1 MTYDGEHHNRVIQSA
16 ERRFRDL
23 VHGVDAIVWEADAA
37 SLACTFVSQ
46 RAEELL
52 GYPIERW
59 LGAPDFWGEIVDPR
73 DRERVLARY
82 GEALTADRPLEH
94 EFRAHTADGRQ
105 VWLRD
110 RVHPADR
117 GRLRGLMIDVT
128 EHKRLEQERDEL
140 LLREQMARN
149 EMESAAEM
157 VQRLETITEAALTD
171 LSQEQLLRRVLERIR
186 DVLEADTTLILLPTD
201 DGEYLRLVGA
211 VGLEGDDDVRVPM
224 AASLSGR
231 IATTRRAL
239 LVENA
244 ARTDVDLP
252 ALRRAHVR
260 SLVGVPL
267 SVDGRMV
274 GVVHA
279 ARVARRRFSADDA
292 RLLQLVGDRLGVA
305 IRNARL
311 YEAERR
317 ARIALK
323 AAARRAAFLADAVT
337 ALAAA
342 TDPADGLQ
350 AVARLAVPLLADWCA
365 VDLREAE
372 GGFRRVAVVHRDPE
386 AEARAAVLL
395 GPVAAPAAIG
405 VTRALETGASEWVV
419 ADANAGDLVV
429 RGEPDEHRAVAG
441 LGVDGYVVAPLAVG
455 GRVLGAI
462 TLVAAPGR
470 DLGESEVRL
479 AQDLARRAALAL
491 DAERRRGLTR
501 ELLQMVGG
509 ELRAPLASLGCALR
523 ATTDPAKAGAA
534 RTAARAVRR
543 RPRGAPRRALRRRH
557 PRRHRAARGPRAPGR
572 RRRQRGGRRGAR
584 QGRRRRERRR
594 ARRRR
599 GGGRSAAS
607 ASGRAAGPRDRGAL
621 DARRR
626 PRSRAAVAR
635 RRPRGA
641 GGQHG
646 RRKRR
651 AHGRAAFECGASARR
666 ASRRHADDRER
677 RPRPDADRIASARRL
692 ASGIVHS
699 SEAAAR
705 VRSSARALVQS
716 APARPHVRRRR
727 RGRRGAR
734 DRSLAAGKPRGR
746 RLYRDARPSGG
757 ACGAARARR
766 AASVRARV
774 RRAAARRTRGARGRG
789 PPRLHPRTARAR
801 R

>member
-429 RGEPDEHRAVAG
+429 RGEPDEHYAVAG

-509 ELRAPLASLGCALR
+509 ELRAPLASLGRALR

-534 RTAARAVRR
+534 RTAARA
-543 RPRGAPRRALRRRH
+543 L
-557 PRRHRAARGPRAPGR
+557 
-572 RRRQRGGRRGAR
+572 
-584 QGRRRRERRR
+584 
-594 ARRRR
+594 
-599 GGGRSAAS
+599 S
-607 ASGRAAGPRDRGAL
+607 
-621 DARRR
+621 
-626 PRSRAAVAR
+626 AVAR
-635 RRPRGA
+635 EARLAARFVAVTPDATARRVDLGHLVDDAVNAVADEARAKGVDVESAVEPDGVEVAGDRRRLRQAAQRVLETAVRSTPA
-641 GGQHG
+641 GG
-646 RRKRR
+646 R
-651 AHGRAAFECGASARR
+651 
-666 ASRRHADDRER
+666 
-677 RPRPDADRIASARRL
+677 
-692 ASGIVHS
+692 
-699 SEAAAR
+699 
-705 VRSSARALVQS
+705 
-716 APARPHVRRRR
+716 
-727 RGRRGAR
+727 
-734 DRSLAAGKPRGR
+734 
-746 RLYRDARPSGG
+746 
-757 ACGAARARR
+757 
-766 AASVRARV
+766 VRARLS
-774 RRAAARRTRGARGRG
+774 RAGAHAVLAVSMVGASVAPTAGLRLSVARQLVEHHGGTLTTASEGLG
-789 PPRLHPRTARAR
+789 PTLTVSLPLAG
-801 R
+801 

>member
-94 EFRAHTADGRQ
+94 EFRAYTADGRQ

-239 LVENA
+239 LVEDA

-317 ARIALK
+317 ARIALE

-395 GPVAAPAAIG
+395 GPVEAPAAIG

-509 ELRAPLASLGCALR
+509 ELRAPLASLGRALR

-534 RTAARAVRR
+534 RTAARA
-543 RPRGAPRRALRRRH
+543 L
-557 PRRHRAARGPRAPGR
+557 
-572 RRRQRGGRRGAR
+572 
-584 QGRRRRERRR
+584 
-594 ARRRR
+594 
-599 GGGRSAAS
+599 S
-607 ASGRAAGPRDRGAL
+607 
-621 DARRR
+621 
-626 PRSRAAVAR
+626 AVAR
-635 RRPRGA
+635 EARLAARFVAVTPDATARRVDLGHLVDDAVNAVADEARAKGVDVESAVEPDGVEVAGDRRRLRQAAQRVLETAVRSTPA
-641 GGQHG
+641 GG
-646 RRKRR
+646 R
-651 AHGRAAFECGASARR
+651 
-666 ASRRHADDRER
+666 
-677 RPRPDADRIASARRL
+677 
-692 ASGIVHS
+692 
-699 SEAAAR
+699 
-705 VRSSARALVQS
+705 
-716 APARPHVRRRR
+716 
-727 RGRRGAR
+727 
-734 DRSLAAGKPRGR
+734 
-746 RLYRDARPSGG
+746 
-757 ACGAARARR
+757 
-766 AASVRARV
+766 VRARLS
-774 RRAAARRTRGARGRG
+774 RAGAHAVLAVSMVGASVAPTAGLRLSVARQLVEHHGGTLTTASEGLG
-789 PPRLHPRTARAR
+789 PTLTVSLPLAG
-801 R
+801 

>member
-1 MTYDGEHHNRVIQSA
+1 MTCDGEHHNRVIQSA

-140 LLREQMARN
+140 LRREQMARN

-239 LVENA
+239 LVEDA
-244 ARTDVDLP
+244 AGTDVDLP

-317 ARIALK
+317 ARIALE

-395 GPVAAPAAIG
+395 GPVEAPAAIG

-429 RGEPDEHRAVAG
+429 RGEPDEHHAVAG

-462 TLVAAPGR
+462 TLVAGPGR

-491 DAERRRGLTR
+491 HAERRRGLTR

-509 ELRAPLASLGCALR
+509 ELRAPLASLGRALR

-534 RTAARAVRR
+534 RTAARA
-543 RPRGAPRRALRRRH
+543 L
-557 PRRHRAARGPRAPGR
+557 
-572 RRRQRGGRRGAR
+572 
-584 QGRRRRERRR
+584 
-594 ARRRR
+594 
-599 GGGRSAAS
+599 S
-607 ASGRAAGPRDRGAL
+607 
-621 DARRR
+621 
-626 PRSRAAVAR
+626 AVAR
-635 RRPRGA
+635 EARLAARFVAVTPDATARRVDLGHLVDDAVNAVADEARAKGVDVESAVEPDGVEVAGDRRRLGQAAQRVLETAVRSTPA
-641 GGQHG
+641 GG
-646 RRKRR
+646 R
-651 AHGRAAFECGASARR
+651 
-666 ASRRHADDRER
+666 
-677 RPRPDADRIASARRL
+677 
-692 ASGIVHS
+692 
-699 SEAAAR
+699 
-705 VRSSARALVQS
+705 
-716 APARPHVRRRR
+716 
-727 RGRRGAR
+727 
-734 DRSLAAGKPRGR
+734 
-746 RLYRDARPSGG
+746 
-757 ACGAARARR
+757 
-766 AASVRARV
+766 VRARLS
-774 RRAAARRTRGARGRG
+774 RAGAHAVLAVSMVGTSVAPTAGLRLSVARQLVEHHGGTLTTASEGLG
-789 PPRLHPRTARAR
+789 PTLTVSLPLAG
-801 R
+801 

>member
-94 EFRAHTADGRQ
+94 EFRAYTADGRQ

-260 SLVGVPL
+260 SLVGVSL

-317 ARIALK
+317 ARIALE

-509 ELRAPLASLGCALR
+509 ELRAPLASLGRALR

-534 RTAARAVRR
+534 RTAARA
-543 RPRGAPRRALRRRH
+543 L
-557 PRRHRAARGPRAPGR
+557 
-572 RRRQRGGRRGAR
+572 
-584 QGRRRRERRR
+584 
-594 ARRRR
+594 
-599 GGGRSAAS
+599 S
-607 ASGRAAGPRDRGAL
+607 
-621 DARRR
+621 
-626 PRSRAAVAR
+626 AVAR
-635 RRPRGA
+635 EARLAARFVAVTPDATARRVDLGHLVDDAVNAVAGEARAKGVDVESAVEPDGVEVAGDRRRLRQAAQRVLETAVRSTPA
-641 GGQHG
+641 GG
-646 RRKRR
+646 R
-651 AHGRAAFECGASARR
+651 
-666 ASRRHADDRER
+666 
-677 RPRPDADRIASARRL
+677 
-692 ASGIVHS
+692 
-699 SEAAAR
+699 
-705 VRSSARALVQS
+705 
-716 APARPHVRRRR
+716 
-727 RGRRGAR
+727 
-734 DRSLAAGKPRGR
+734 
-746 RLYRDARPSGG
+746 
-757 ACGAARARR
+757 
-766 AASVRARV
+766 VRARLS
-774 RRAAARRTRGARGRG
+774 RAGAHAVLAVSMVGTSVAPTAGLRLSVARQLVEHHGGTLTTASEGLG
-789 PPRLHPRTARAR
+789 PTLTVSLPLAG
-801 R
+801 

>member
-94 EFRAHTADGRQ
+94 EFRAYTADGRQ

-239 LVENA
+239 LVEDA

-317 ARIALK
+317 ARIALE

-395 GPVAAPAAIG
+395 GPVEAPAAIG

-534 RTAARAVRR
+534 RTAARA
-543 RPRGAPRRALRRRH
+543 L
-557 PRRHRAARGPRAPGR
+557 
-572 RRRQRGGRRGAR
+572 
-584 QGRRRRERRR
+584 
-594 ARRRR
+594 
-599 GGGRSAAS
+599 S
-607 ASGRAAGPRDRGAL
+607 
-621 DARRR
+621 
-626 PRSRAAVAR
+626 AVAR
-635 RRPRGA
+635 EARLAARFVAVTPDATARRVDLGHLVDDAVNAVADEARAKGVDVESAVEPDGVEVAGDRRRLRQAAQRVLETAVRSTPA
-641 GGQHG
+641 GG
-646 RRKRR
+646 R
-651 AHGRAAFECGASARR
+651 
-666 ASRRHADDRER
+666 
-677 RPRPDADRIASARRL
+677 
-692 ASGIVHS
+692 
-699 SEAAAR
+699 
-705 VRSSARALVQS
+705 
-716 APARPHVRRRR
+716 
-727 RGRRGAR
+727 
-734 DRSLAAGKPRGR
+734 
-746 RLYRDARPSGG
+746 
-757 ACGAARARR
+757 
-766 AASVRARV
+766 VRARLS
-774 RRAAARRTRGARGRG
+774 RAGAHAVLAVSMVGASVAPTAGLRLSVARQLVEHHGGTLTTASEGLG
-789 PPRLHPRTARAR
+789 PTLTVSLPLAG
-801 R
+801 

>member
-94 EFRAHTADGRQ
+94 EFRAYTADGRQ

-429 RGEPDEHRAVAG
+429 RGEPDEHYAVAG

-509 ELRAPLASLGCALR
+509 ELRAPLASLGRALR

-534 RTAARAVRR
+534 RTAARA
-543 RPRGAPRRALRRRH
+543 L
-557 PRRHRAARGPRAPGR
+557 
-572 RRRQRGGRRGAR
+572 
-584 QGRRRRERRR
+584 
-594 ARRRR
+594 
-599 GGGRSAAS
+599 S
-607 ASGRAAGPRDRGAL
+607 
-621 DARRR
+621 
-626 PRSRAAVAR
+626 AVAR
-635 RRPRGA
+635 EARLAARFVAVTPDATARRVDLGHLVDDAVNAVADEARAKGVDVESAVEPDGVEVAGDRRRLRQAAQRVLETAVRSTPA
-641 GGQHG
+641 GG
-646 RRKRR
+646 R
-651 AHGRAAFECGASARR
+651 
-666 ASRRHADDRER
+666 
-677 RPRPDADRIASARRL
+677 
-692 ASGIVHS
+692 
-699 SEAAAR
+699 
-705 VRSSARALVQS
+705 
-716 APARPHVRRRR
+716 
-727 RGRRGAR
+727 
-734 DRSLAAGKPRGR
+734 
-746 RLYRDARPSGG
+746 
-757 ACGAARARR
+757 
-766 AASVRARV
+766 VRARLS
-774 RRAAARRTRGARGRG
+774 RAGAHAVLAVSMVGASVAPTAGLRLSVARQLVEHHGGTLTTASEGLG
-789 PPRLHPRTARAR
+789 PTLTVSLPLAG
-801 R
+801 

>member
-1 MTYDGEHHNRVIQSA
+1 MTTDGEHHNRVIEAA

-59 LGAPDFWGEIVDPR
+59 LGAPDFWREMVDPR
-73 DRERVLARY
+73 DCERVLARY

-110 RVHPADR
+110 RVQPADR

-149 EMESAAEM
+149 DMESAAEM

-186 DVLEADTTLILLPTD
+186 DVLEADTTLILLPTE
-201 DGEYLRLVGA
+201 DGEYLRLGGA

-239 LVENA
+239 LVEDA
-244 ARTDVDLP
+244 ARADVDLP

-267 SVDGRMV
+267 SLDGDMV

-317 ARIALK
+317 ARIALE

-365 VDLREAE
+365 VDLREPD

-386 AEARAAVLL
+386 AEARAGVLL

-405 VTRALETGASEWVV
+405 VTRALETGASEWV
-419 ADANAGDLVV
+419 AGDANAADLVV
-429 RGEPDEHRAVAG
+429 RGEADEHHALAG

-509 ELRAPLASLGCALR
+509 ELRAPLASLGRALR
-523 ATTDPAKAGAA
+523 ATTDPAKAGAV
-534 RTAARAVRR
+534 RTAARA
-543 RPRGAPRRALRRRH
+543 L
-557 PRRHRAARGPRAPGR
+557 
-572 RRRQRGGRRGAR
+572 
-584 QGRRRRERRR
+584 
-594 ARRRR
+594 
-599 GGGRSAAS
+599 S
-607 ASGRAAGPRDRGAL
+607 
-621 DARRR
+621 
-626 PRSRAAVAR
+626 AVAR
-635 RRPRGA
+635 EARVAARFVAVTPDATARRVDLAPLVDDAVNAVADEARAKGVDVESAVEPDTVEVAGDRRRLRQAAQRVLETAVRSTPA
-641 GGQHG
+641 GG
-646 RRKRR
+646 R
-651 AHGRAAFECGASARR
+651 
-666 ASRRHADDRER
+666 
-677 RPRPDADRIASARRL
+677 
-692 ASGIVHS
+692 
-699 SEAAAR
+699 
-705 VRSSARALVQS
+705 
-716 APARPHVRRRR
+716 
-727 RGRRGAR
+727 
-734 DRSLAAGKPRGR
+734 
-746 RLYRDARPSGG
+746 
-757 ACGAARARR
+757 
-766 AASVRARV
+766 VRARLS
-774 RRAAARRTRGARGRG
+774 RAGAHAVLAVSMVGASVAPTAGLRLSVARQLVEHHGGTLTTASEGAG
-789 PPRLHPRTARAR
+789 PTLTVSLPLAG
-801 R
+801 

>member
-317 ARIALK
+317 ARIALE

-534 RTAARAVRR
+534 RTAARA
-543 RPRGAPRRALRRRH
+543 L
-557 PRRHRAARGPRAPGR
+557 
-572 RRRQRGGRRGAR
+572 
-584 QGRRRRERRR
+584 
-594 ARRRR
+594 
-599 GGGRSAAS
+599 S
-607 ASGRAAGPRDRGAL
+607 
-621 DARRR
+621 
-626 PRSRAAVAR
+626 AVAR
-635 RRPRGA
+635 EARLAARFVAVTPDATARRVDLGHLVDDAVNAVADEARAKGVDVESAVEPDGVEVAGDRRRLRQAAQRVLETAVRSTPA
-641 GGQHG
+641 GG
-646 RRKRR
+646 R
-651 AHGRAAFECGASARR
+651 
-666 ASRRHADDRER
+666 
-677 RPRPDADRIASARRL
+677 
-692 ASGIVHS
+692 
-699 SEAAAR
+699 
-705 VRSSARALVQS
+705 
-716 APARPHVRRRR
+716 
-727 RGRRGAR
+727 
-734 DRSLAAGKPRGR
+734 
-746 RLYRDARPSGG
+746 
-757 ACGAARARR
+757 
-766 AASVRARV
+766 VRARLS
-774 RRAAARRTRGARGRG
+774 RAGAHAVLAVSMVGASVAPTAGLRLSVARQLVEHHGGTLTTASEGLG
-789 PPRLHPRTARAR
+789 PTLTVSLPLAG
-801 R
+801 